1 MRADYASLLPNAPA
15 LQSLCAAP
23 LLRPFDP
30 AALAFVEAVSTALLA
45 SSAAARRHPELV
57 ALAYWMRRASIT
69 RLRQTVESA
78 NAGRILMPRGMV
90 FHVAPS
96 NVDSIFVYSWFMSLL
111 AGNAN
116 VVRLSSRASAQT
128 GVLTNILKNLLT
140 QDEHAA
146 IAQRT
151 LLVQYQAKY
160 EINALFSSLCQVRV
174 VWGGDATVASLR
186 EVPLPPTATELAF
199 ADKQSLALIDAF
211 AWLAADVAQKQAAAQ
226 HFFNDVYWFNQLAC
240 SSPHQVL
247 WLGEKDTVD
256 TARSDF
262 WPHVETRI
270 VDEGVRFESSAYMQK
285 RLTIDTLAA
294 NTETDNTLRIL
305 QGRNNALTR
314 LWQERPNESL
324 NIRGGHGLL
333 LESRLDDLDDLRP
346 LLNRRIQTLSYFGIN
361 EPQWRAFFSADV
373 EPVRGLDRVVPFG
386 QALNFAP
393 VWDGFDLYRSFT
405 REIQLV

>member
-1 MRADYASLLPNAPA
+1 MRADYTSLLPNAPA

-45 SSAAARRHPELV
+45 SSAARHHPELV

-78 NAGRILMPRGMV
+78 NAGRILVPRGMV
-90 FHVAPS
+90 FHIAPS

-116 VVRLSSRASAQT
+116 VMRLSSRASAQT
-128 GVLTNILKNLLT
+128 GVLTDILKHLLIK
-140 QDEHAA
+140 DEYKA
-146 IAQRT
+146 ITQRT
-151 LLVQYQAKY
+151 LLVQYQAKH
-160 EINALFSSLCQVRV
+160 EINALFSSFCQVRV
-174 VWGGDATVASLR
+174 VWGGDATVANLR
-186 EVPLPPTATELAF
+186 TVPLPPTATELAF
-199 ADKQSLALIDAF
+199 ADKQSLALIDAL

-240 SSPHQVL
+240 SSPRQVL

-262 WPHVETRI
+262 WPRVETRI
-270 VDEGVRFESSAYMQK
+270 ADEGVRFEPSTYMQK
-285 RLTIDTLAA
+285 RLTIDALAA
-294 NTETDNTLRIL
+294 NTETDTLRIL

-333 LESRLDDLDDLRP
+333 LESRLDNLDDLRP
-346 LLNRRIQTLSYFGIN
+346 LLSRRIQTLSYFGID
-361 EPQWRAFFSADV
+361 EPRWRAFFSVDA